1 MFERYTE
8 RARRVLFFA
17 RYEASQLGSISIETE
32 HLLLGLIRE
41 GKGLTSRIFA
51 RSHLSLESIRKEIEG
66 RTVFREKV
74 STSVEIPFSAETK
87 RVLQFAAEEADRLL
101 HNYIGTEH
109 LLLGI
114 LREERSVA
122 ATILMEKGM
131 RLNTVREDIVA
142 LLNEK
147 TTLTRVKETPL
158 LAEFSRDLTEAAMK
172 NQLDPLVG
180 RHIEIERVQQVLCR
194 RTKNNAVLIG
204 EPGVGKTAI
213 VEGLAQKI
221 VYGDVPHFLADKRL
235 LALDISLIV
244 AGTKY
249 RGQFEERLKAIM
261 KELTENPNIIVFI
274 DELHTLVGAGSAEG
288 SLDAANILKPALSR
302 GEIRC
307 IGATT
312 PSEYRKYIE
321 KDRSLERRFQAI
333 KVDPPNERETIEVLM
348 GVKDRYETF
357 HHVEYTTEAIEAAV
371 YQSSRYIT
379 DRFLPDKAIDLVDE
393 AGARAKL
400 REAGYSEEFG
410 EINRSIRVAVEQMET
425 AVSEKNFEKAQFYRE
440 QEVQARENLQFVREK
455 FDVKSSTR
463 RVVVGKGEIDEVVS
477 KWTGVPLT
485 SINQDEGDKL
495 LHMEDAL
502 HNRVIS
508 QDAAIS
514 ALSRAIRRSRA
525 GLKSPNRPVGSFIFL
540 GPTGVGKTEL
550 ARAIANFLFGSDHA
564 LIRFDMSEYMEKHS
578 VSKLIGSPPGYVGH
592 EEGGQLTE
600 KVKRNPYSVVL
611 LDEVEK
617 AHPDLF
623 NILLQVFED
632 GHLTDGLGN
641 RVNFKNT
648 IIIMTS
654 NIGARFIQKKA
665 SLGFQSADSGV
676 ISPQRQRHGARRGEE
691 DVQPG
696 VHQPHRRDHRL
707 RGALGRRPPDHH
719 QAAREAGERQPGRPP
734 APPRARAGSH
744 RLDHRADVQGSL
756 VRRPSAAPRDPAL
769 YRGSAV
775 RGAHP
780 RAPQGGRHPGVPRCG
795 EPGVPSGRRDRERP
809 PAGLTRLRMGG
820 PCHGYGAASAR
831 PLGSLARLRSSK
843 LMAWP
848 LPGPSV
854 RAAAGRSQPPIM
866 RVFALLLVALA
877 AAGEVRA
884 QTPPAGTPVRPG
896 PVRRRRAIF
905 PRRSAARPSRRPAGC
920 PRPAPA
926 RSSTRSCSASRSR
939 AEAP

>member
-51 RSHLSLESIRKEIEG
+51 RSHLSLENIRKEIEG

-74 STSVEIPFSAETK
+74 STSVEIPFSTETK
-87 RVLQFAAEEADRLL
+87 RVLKFAAEEADRLL

-114 LREERSVA
+114 LREERSVGS
-122 ATILMEKGM
+122 TVLSEKGM
-131 RLNTVREDIVA
+131 RLNTVREDIVQ

-147 TTLTRVKETPL
+147 TTPTRVKETPL
-158 LAEFSRDLTEAAMK
+158 LAEFSRDLSDAAMK
-172 NQLDPLVG
+172 NSLDPLVG
-180 RHIEIERVQQVLCR
+180 RAVEVERIQQVLCR

-213 VEGLAQKI
+213 VEGLAQR
-221 VYGDVPHFLADKRL
+221 VVCGDVPHFLADKRL

-261 KELTENPNIIVFI
+261 KELTENSNIIVFI

-312 PSEYRKYIE
+312 PAEYRKYIE
-321 KDRSLERRFQAI
+321 KDRSLERRFQAV
-333 KVDPPNERETIEVLM
+333 KVDPPSEVESLEILNGVRE
-348 GVKDRYETF
+348 RYESF
-357 HHVEYTTEAIEAAV
+357 HHVTYSAEAVEAAV

-400 REAGYSEEFG
+400 REAGYSEEFS
-410 EINRSIRVAVEQMET
+410 EINKSIRVAVEQMENAT
-425 AVSEKNFEKAQFYRE
+425 AQKDYERAQFFRE
-440 QEVQARENLQFVREK
+440 QEVLARENLQFVREK
-455 FDVKSSTR
+455 FDVKNGSQK
-463 RVVVGKGEIDEVVS
+463 VKVGKQDIDEVVS

-485 SINQDEGDKL
+485 SINQDESAKL
-495 LHMEDAL
+495 LNMEEDL
-502 HNRVIS
+502 HKRVIR
-508 QDAAIS
+508 QERAVS
-514 ALSRAIRRSRA
+514 ALARAIRRSRA
-525 GLKSPNRPVGSFIFL
+525 GIKSPNRPVGSFVFL

-550 ARAIANFLFGSDHA
+550 ARAVANFLFGTDTA

-600 KVKRNPYSVVL
+600 KVKRHPYSVVL
-611 LDEVEK
+611 LDEIEK

-654 NIGARFIQKKA
+654 NIGARYIQKKA
-665 SLGFQSADSGV
+665 SVGFQSADAKE
-676 ISPQRQRHGARRGEE
+676 IQRSVSEMVLGEVKRTFNPEFVNRVDEIIVFEALTDNDLRTIMGLLIDQLNENLVDRDLRVKLAPEVVDWIIEMTCEDRSYGARPLRRAIQRYVEDPLSEEVIRGN
-691 DVQPG
+691 
-696 VHQPHRRDHRL
+696 L
-707 RGALGRRPPDHH
+707 
-719 QAAREAGERQPGRPP
+719 EAGEVEVY
-734 APPRARAGSH
+734 
-744 RLDHRADVQGSL
+744 LDGG
-756 VRRPSAAPRDPAL
+756 AL
-769 YRGSAV
+769 AYRKSGQV
-775 RGAHP
+775 L
-780 RAPQGGRHPGVPRCG
+780 
-795 EPGVPSGRRDRERP
+795 EGRR
-809 PAGLTRLRMGG
+809 
-820 PCHGYGAASAR
+820 
-831 PLGSLARLRSSK
+831 LA
-843 LMAWP
+843 
-848 LPGPSV
+848 
-854 RAAAGRSQPPIM
+854 
-866 RVFALLLVALA
+866 
-877 AAGEVRA
+877 
-884 QTPPAGTPVRPG
+884 
-896 PVRRRRAIF
+896 
-905 PRRSAARPSRRPAGC
+905 
-920 PRPAPA
+920 
-926 RSSTRSCSASRSR
+926 
-939 AEAP
+939 

>member
-51 RSHLSLESIRKEIEG
+51 RSHLSLENIRKEIEG

-87 RVLQFAAEEADRLL
+87 
-101 HNYIGTEH
+101 
-109 LLLGI
+109 
-114 LREERSVA
+114 
-122 ATILMEKGM
+122 
-131 RLNTVREDIVA
+131 
-142 LLNEK
+142 
-147 TTLTRVKETPL
+147 
-158 LAEFSRDLTEAAMK
+158 
-172 NQLDPLVG
+172 
-180 RHIEIERVQQVLCR
+180 RVQQVLCR

-221 VYGDVPHFLADKRL
+221 VYGDVPHFLADKRI

-333 KVDPPNERETIEVLM
+333 KVDPPTERETIEILL
-348 GVKDRYETF
+348 GVKDRYESF
-357 HHVEYTTEAIEAAV
+357 HHVEYTREAIEAAV
-371 YQSSRYIT
+371 YQSNRYIT
-379 DRFLPDKAIDLVDE
+379 DRFLPDKPIHLLDE

-410 EINRSIRVAVEQMET
+410 EINKSIRVAVEQMEN
-425 AVSEKNFEKAQFYRE
+425 AAANKDFEKAQFYRE
-440 QEVQARENLQFVREK
+440 QEVSARENLQFVREK
-455 FDVKSSTR
+455 FDVKSSAR
-463 RVVVGKGEIDEVVS
+463 RVVVSKGDIDEVVS
-477 KWTGVPLT
+477 KWTGVPIA

-495 LHMEDAL
+495 LRMETDL
-502 HNRVIS
+502 HKRVVS
-508 QDAAIS
+508 QETAIS

-525 GLKSPNRPVGSFIFL
+525 GLKNPSRPTGSFIFL

-550 ARAIANFLFGSDHA
+550 ARALANFLFGSDHA

-611 LDEVEK
+611 LDEIEK
-617 AHPDLF
+617 AHPDIF

-665 SLGFQSADSGV
+665 SLGFQSTDTSA
-676 ISPQRQRHGARRGEE
+676 ISRSVNDMVLSEVRKTFNPEFINRIDEIIVFEALT
-691 DVQPG
+691 D
-696 VHQPHRRDHRL
+696 DDL
-707 RGALGRRPPDHH
+707 RTI
-719 QAAREAGERQPGRPP
+719 
-734 APPRARAGSH
+734 
-744 RLDHRADVQGSL
+744 
-756 VRRPSAAPRDPAL
+756 
-769 YRGSAV
+769 
-775 RGAHP
+775 
-780 RAPQGGRHPGVPRCG
+780 
-795 EPGVPSGRRDRERP
+795 
-809 PAGLTRLRMGG
+809 TRLLVKQLNDNLVDRKIRLEMASEVVDWIIEQT
-820 PCHGYGAASAR
+820 CKDRSYGAR
-831 PLGSLARLRSSK
+831 PLRRAIQRYIEDPLSEELIRGHLKGGDIEVYLDGGSLAY
-843 LMAWP
+843 
-848 LPGPSV
+848 
-854 RAAAGRSQPPIM
+854 
-866 RVFALLLVALA
+866 
-877 AAGEVRA
+877 
-884 QTPPAGTPVRPG
+884 
-896 PVRRRRAIF
+896 
-905 PRRSAARPSRRPAGC
+905 RPAGQAQEG
-920 PRPAPA
+920 RPLA
-926 RSSTRSCSASRSR
+926 
-939 AEAP
+939 

>member
-17 RYEASQLGSISIETE
+17 RYEASQLGSVSIETE

-51 RSHLSLESIRKEIEG
+51 RSHLSLENIRKEIEG

-122 ATILMEKGM
+122 ASILMEKGM
-131 RLNTVREDIVA
+131 RLNTVREDIVQ

-147 TTLTRVKETPL
+147 TTLTRAAKETPL
-158 LAEFSRDLTEAAMK
+158 LAEFSRDLTESAMK

-180 RHIEIERVQQVLCR
+180 REHELERVQQVLCR

-221 VYGDVPHFLADKRL
+221 VYGDVPHFLADKRI

-261 KELTENPNIIVFI
+261 KELTDNPNIIVFI

-312 PSEYRKYIE
+312 PAEYRKYIE

-333 KVDPPNERETIEVLM
+333 KVDPPGERETIEILL
-348 GVKDRYETF
+348 GVKDRYENF
-357 HHVEYTTEAIEAAV
+357 HHVEYTREAIEAAV
-371 YQSSRYIT
+371 YQSNRYIT

-410 EINRSIRVAVEQMET
+410 EINKSIRVAVEQWEN
-425 AVSEKNFEKAQFYRE
+425 ASSQKDFEKAQFYRE
-440 QEVQARENLQFVREK
+440 QEMAARENLVSIREK
-455 FDVKSSTR
+455 FDVKSSAR
-463 RVVVGKGEIDEVVS
+463 KVIVGKAEIDEVVS
-477 KWTGVPLT
+477 KWTGVPMA

-495 LHMEDAL
+495 LRIESEL
-502 HNRVIS
+502 HRRVIS
-508 QDAAIS
+508 QERAIS
-514 ALSRAIRRSRA
+514 AISRAIRRSRA
-525 GLKSPNRPVGSFIFL
+525 GLKNPNRPVGSFVFL

-550 ARAIANFLFGSDHA
+550 ARALANFLFGSDHA

-611 LDEVEK
+611 LDEIEK
-617 AHPDLF
+617 AHPDIF

-654 NIGARFIQKKA
+654 NIGARFIQKK
-665 SLGFQSADSGV
+665 SSMGFQTADINAIDKSVSDMVLGEVKRTFNPEFINRIDEIIVFEALTDDDLRRIMALLVTQLNENLVDRKLNIALSAEV
-676 ISPQRQRHGARRGEE
+676 IDWIIE
-691 DVQPG
+691 VT
-696 VHQPHRRDHRL
+696 
-707 RGALGRRPPDHH
+707 
-719 QAAREAGERQPGRPP
+719 
-734 APPRARAGSH
+734 
-744 RLDHRADVQGSL
+744 
-756 VRRPSAAPRDPAL
+756 
-769 YRGSAV
+769 
-775 RGAHP
+775 
-780 RAPQGGRHPGVPRCG
+780 CK
-795 EPGVPSGRRDRERP
+795 DRS
-809 PAGLTRLRMGG
+809 
-820 PCHGYGAASAR
+820 YGAR
-831 PLGSLARLRSSK
+831 PL
-843 LMAWP
+843 
-848 LPGPSV
+848 
-854 RAAAGRSQPPIM
+854 
-866 RVFALLLVALA
+866 
-877 AAGEVRA
+877 
-884 QTPPAGTPVRPG
+884 
-896 PVRRRRAIF
+896 RRAIQKYVED
-905 PRRSAARPSRRPAGC
+905 PLSEELIRGHLQGGHIEVYLDAGALAYRPVGELEAG
-920 PRPAPA
+920 RKLA
-926 RSSTRSCSASRSR
+926 
-939 AEAP
+939 